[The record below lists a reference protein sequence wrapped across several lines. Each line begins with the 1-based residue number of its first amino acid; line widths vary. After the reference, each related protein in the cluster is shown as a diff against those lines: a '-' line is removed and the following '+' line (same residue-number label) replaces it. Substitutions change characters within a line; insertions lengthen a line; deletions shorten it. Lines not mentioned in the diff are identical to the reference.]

1 MHKRI
6 LTGSSTTKAPTKGK
20 GSRKLDSWIGSFVEQ
35 TSALD
40 SPELF
45 RKWSA
50 ISTIAAVLEEK
61 VWIKTSRPLYP
72 NLYVLIC
79 GHPGVGKTRTIR
91 EARSYV
97 IDLPD
102 FHLAPVS
109 LTFASLVD
117 SLLLAKRMVVRL
129 PDAPLEY
136 NSMFIAADELG
147 AFVHKYDDEMIAGLS
162 AFYDPDPYSQSRRTR
177 DLKIQIKSPQLN
189 ILAGSTPSNL
199 LKFMPEG
206 AWDQGFTSRLIMVF
220 SDERIL
226 GDDFAPKTHSHSAAL
241 EHDIRIINQLSGE
254 FTVSHDYR
262 EAVNNWRALGEIPV
276 PNHPKLLHYVTRRR
290 AHLYKLSMIASID
303 RDNSLMITREDF
315 NIAMGWLLEA
325 ESFMP
330 EIFKAGSGG
339 ADAQALDEIKYFIQS
354 SDRGQGVGEQKII
367 NFARERIPIHSV
379 MRVIDIMQGSG
390 MIRADMI
397 DKRTGQRMFK
407 VVKDQASSS
416 STDQLSD

>member
-1 MHKRI
+1 MGGR
-6 LTGSSTTKAPTKGK
+6 

-35 TSALD
+35 TAALD

-50 ISTIAAVLEEK
+50 IGTIAAVLEQK
-61 VWIKTSRPLYP
+61 VWLRTSRPLYP
-72 NLYVLIC
+72 NIYTLIL

-147 AFVHKYDDEMIAGLS
+147 AFVSKYDDEMIAGLS
-162 AFYDPDPYSQSRRTR
+162 AFYDPDPYSQTRRTR
-177 DLKIQIKSPQLN
+177 DLNIKIKSPQINMLC
-189 ILAGSTPSNL
+189 GSTPSNL

-206 AWDQGFTSRLIMVF
+206 AWDQGFTSRLIMIF
-220 SDERIL
+220 SDERIM
-226 GDDFAPKTHSHSAAL
+226 GDDFAPRTISHSANL
-241 EHDIRIINQLSGE
+241 QHDIRIINQLSGE
-254 FTVSHDYR
+254 FQVTQEYKD
-262 EAVNNWRALGEIPV
+262 AVNAWRQAGEIPV

-290 AHLYKLSMIASID
+290 AHLYKLSMIAAID
-303 RDNSLMITREDF
+303 RSNVLMLTKDDF
-315 NIAMGWLLEA
+315 NTAYNWLIEA
-325 ESFMP
+325 EQAMP
-330 EIFKAGSGG
+330 EIFKAGMGG
-339 ADAQALDEIKYFIQS
+339 ADAQALDEIRYFIQT
-354 SDRGQGVGEQKII
+354 SDTGKGVGEQKII

-379 MRVIDIMQGSG
+379 MRVIEIMQGSG
-390 MIRADMI
+390 MIKALSMDP
-397 DKRTGQRMFK
+397 KTGQRMFK
-407 VVKDQASSS
+407 VSGVDP
-416 STDQLSD
+416 LE